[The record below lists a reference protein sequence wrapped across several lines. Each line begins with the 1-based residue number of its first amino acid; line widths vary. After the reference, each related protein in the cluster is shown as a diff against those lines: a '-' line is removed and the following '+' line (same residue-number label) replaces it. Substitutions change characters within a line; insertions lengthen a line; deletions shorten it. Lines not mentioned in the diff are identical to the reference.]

1 MYLSA
6 ESVVLF
12 AVCFDLSYFVVAGVI
27 SVGVVDLSAGVV
39 GLSVGC
45 IHL

>member
-12 AVCFDLSYFVVAGVI
+12 DVCFDFSHFVVAGVVHL
-27 SVGVVDLSAGVV
+27 SVGVVDLS
-39 GLSVGC
+39 VGC